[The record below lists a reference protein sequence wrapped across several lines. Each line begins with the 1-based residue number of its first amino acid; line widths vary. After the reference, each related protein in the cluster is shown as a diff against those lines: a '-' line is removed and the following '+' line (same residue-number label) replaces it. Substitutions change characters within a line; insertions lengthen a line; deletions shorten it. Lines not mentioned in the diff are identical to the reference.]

1 MGDVSEDSAAEVV
14 ELFACLFG
22 VAADVEDFDAG
33 EAAAV
38 VEGGLGECGVGLA
51 GPAGAAE
58 ADLGGAVGQVAEA
71 CGGVELELSG
81 LGEVAGGNEVFD
93 LLGRTVEMVCGSF
106 ETGDFVNQ
114 FLGFHRRT
122 CPGFF
127 QFPGPVPANRRWRR
141 SGRRRD
147 VTDVGG
153 AGGRRQF

>member
-38 VEGGLGECGVGLA
+38 VEGGLGEGGVGLA

-141 SGRRRD
+141 SGRRNEAPAVR
-147 VTDVGG
+147 G
-153 AGGRRQF
+153 AGVRRRF

>member
-14 ELFACLFG
+14 ELFAGLFG
-22 VAADVEDFDAG
+22 VAADEEDFEFG

-38 VEGGLGECGVGLA
+38 VEGGLGEGGVGLA

-58 ADLGGAVGQVAEA
+58 ADLGRAVGQVAEA

-81 LGEVAGGNEVFD
+81 LGEVAGGNEVFE
-93 LLGRTVEMVCGSF
+93 LLARTVEMVCGSF

-127 QFPGPVPANRRWRR
+127 QFQGPVPASRRWRR
-141 SGRRRD
+141 IGRSRD
-147 VTDVGG
+147 VTDVRG
-153 AGGRRQF
+153 AGVRRRF